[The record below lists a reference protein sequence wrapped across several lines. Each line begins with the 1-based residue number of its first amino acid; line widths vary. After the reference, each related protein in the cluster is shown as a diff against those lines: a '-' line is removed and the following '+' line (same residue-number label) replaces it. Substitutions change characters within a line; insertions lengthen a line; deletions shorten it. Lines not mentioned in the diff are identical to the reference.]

1 MSAPRRAIE
10 PPGAAAAAWQTR
22 RVARLRDV
30 MLVTLLVGGCAARG
44 APAGGGAAGPQAPAQ
59 EAPIVAAGGGG
70 AGAAP
75 VIVVGRKPVVEVV
88 ADDAAAKLRAFV
100 DAHPDDP
107 RFTPDALL
115 RLGTLDIDRAER
127 ALDADPAAVATLA
140 ARAQATLR
148 DARDRFP
155 AYPRLDLVL
164 YQLGY
169 ASELAGD
176 GAGAR
181 EAYQALAAIA
191 GSALADEG
199 WFRLGEQAFIDGDML
214 AARVAYQ
221 RVAAVAPYATIVAY
235 KLAWSHWREGDMAAA
250 ARAFDAFLARPE
262 PDAASL
268 MPEARQ
274 YLALAL
280 VEVDQDG
287 DGVPESTGGDATSPS
302 VARALAYGRAHAG
315 VPGRAVVALAAD
327 ALVDEARYAEA
338 EAIYDQLL
346 AGDLTADER
355 ARIAASRRGAQDL
368 RR

>member
-1 MSAPRRAIE
+1 MI
-10 PPGAAAAAWQTR
+10 
-22 RVARLRDV
+22 
-30 MLVTLLVGGCAARG
+30 VTLLVGGCAARG
-44 APAGGGAAGPQAPAQ
+44 GTAGGGAPGPQAPA
-59 EAPIVAAGGGG
+59 EVSPAATPGGGG
-70 AGAAP
+70 ASAGAAP
-75 VIVVGRKPVVEVV
+75 AIVVGRKAVVDVV
-88 ADDAAAKLRAFV
+88 ADDAAAKLQAFV
-100 DAHPDDP
+100 EAHPDDP

-115 RLGTLDIDRAER
+115 RLGTLDLDRAER

-140 ARAQATLR
+140 TRAQATLR

-155 AYPRLDLVL
+155 AYARRDLIL

-181 EAYQALAAIA
+181 DAYQALATTA

-199 WFRLGEQAFIDGDML
+199 WFRLGEQAFIDDDL
-214 AARVAYQ
+214 P
-221 RVAAVAPYATIVAY
+221 AAVAAYQHVATVAPFATIVAY
-235 KLAWSHWREGDMAAA
+235 KVAWAHWRAGDMAAA

-262 PDAASL
+262 PEAASL

-280 VEVDQDG
+280 VEADQDG
-287 DGVPESTGGDATSPS
+287 DGVPESTASDATSPS

-355 ARIAASRRGAQDL
+355 ARVEASRRRARDL

>member
-1 MSAPRRAIE
+1 M
-10 PPGAAAAAWQTR
+10 T
-22 RVARLRDV
+22 RLRDLALV
-30 MLVTLLVGGCAARG
+30 MLLVGGCATRG
-44 APAGGGAAGPQAPAQ
+44 APAGGGAAGGGAAGPQAPVAAAPAA
-59 EAPIVAAGGGG
+59 EAPGGGGAG

-88 ADDAAAKLRAFV
+88 ADDAAAKLQAFV

-155 AYPRLDLVL
+155 AYPRRDLIL

-176 GAGAR
+176 AAGAR
-181 EAYQALAAIA
+181 DAYQALAAIP

-199 WFRLGEQAFIDGDML
+199 WFRLGEQAFLDDDL
-214 AARVAYQ
+214 AAARAAYQ
-221 RVAAVAPYATIVAY
+221 HVATVAPYATIVAY
-235 KLAWSHWREGDMAAA
+235 KIAWSHWRAGDMAAA

-280 VEVDQDG
+280 VEADQDG
-287 DGVPESTGGDATSPS
+287 DGVPDSTASDATSAS
-302 VARALAYGRAHAG
+302 VARALAYGRGHAG
-315 VPGRAVVALAAD
+315 LPGRAVVVLAAD

-346 AGDLTADER
+346 AGDLTTDER
-355 ARIAASRRGAQDL
+355 ARVEASRRGVQDL